1 VTCLVADSGP
11 LIALAKLG
19 HLDLPARLYGRAV
32 LPRTVFEECVTEA
45 HRPDAEAIQEAV
57 NAGWLEVVDDLA
69 WPEGVS
75 KPRLDPGE
83 SAALAMAL
91 GSAGSSLLIDEQRG
105 RKAARRLGV
114 RVVGVLG
121 LLLLAKQAGH
131 LDAVAPALERLNAER
146 YFISPALCADV
157 LGMAGELP

>member
-1 VTCLVADSGP
+1 VG
-11 LIALAKLG
+11 
-19 HLDLPARLYGRAV
+19 
-32 LPRTVFEECVTEA
+32 
-45 HRPDAEAIQEAV
+45 
-57 NAGWLEVVDDLA
+57 
-69 WPEGVS
+69 
-75 KPRLDPGE
+75 KPRLNPGE

-91 GSAGSSLLIDEQRG
+91 GSGASLLIDEQRG
-105 RKAARRLGV
+105 RKAARRIGV

-157 LGMAGELP
+157 LGMAGERS

>member
-1 VTCLVADSGP
+1 VICLVADSGP

-32 LPRTVFEECVTEA
+32 LPRTVFTECVTEA
-45 HRPDAEAIQEAV
+45 YRPDAEAIQQAV
-57 NAGWLEVVDDLA
+57 NARWLEVVEDVA
-69 WPEGVS
+69 WPEQVS

-91 GSAGSSLLIDEQRG
+91 GSGSSLLIDEQRG

-121 LLLLAKQAGH
+121 LLLLAKQGGH
-131 LDAVAPALERLNAER
+131 LDAVAPALARLNAER

-157 LGMAGELP
+157 LDMAGETP

>member
-1 VTCLVADSGP
+1 MTCLVADSGP

-19 HLDLPARLYGRAV
+19 HLDLPARLYGRAI
-32 LPRTVFEECVTEA
+32 LPRTVFTECVTEA
-45 HRPDAEAIQEAV
+45 HRPDAEAIRQAV
-57 NAGWLEVVDDLA
+57 DAGWLEVVDDVA
-69 WPEGVS
+69 WPAQVG

-91 GSAGSSLLIDEQRG
+91 VSGASLLIDEQRG

-146 YFISPALCADV
+146 YFISRALCADV
-157 LGMAGELP
+157 LGMAGEIP